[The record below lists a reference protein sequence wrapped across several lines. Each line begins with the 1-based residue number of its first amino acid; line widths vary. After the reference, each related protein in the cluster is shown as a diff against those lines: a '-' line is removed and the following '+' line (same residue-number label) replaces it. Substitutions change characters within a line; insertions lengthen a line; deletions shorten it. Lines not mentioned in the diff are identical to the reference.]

1 MKLVGWIEFKIKTA
15 GAKALAKEIR
25 RKSMENV
32 YTNELRKLVAE
43 FPNRSAWKRGV
54 KEYTDEL
61 LDNLEENAQYYE
73 RLPRNEK
80 ELKEWLLNGAMDW
93 EDYSYGGC
101 SLIYDGDIAE
111 RLCTPSELKKKD
123 GGRLAPN
130 SQESW
135 LDVQTRALRQASIR
149 IKIKFRLLKNV
160 TD

>member
-1 MKLVGWIEFKIKTA
+1 
-15 GAKALAKEIR
+15 
-25 RKSMENV
+25 MENV
-32 YTNELRKLVAE
+32 YTKELRKLVKE
-43 FPNRSAWKRGV
+43 IPNTSAWKRGV

-61 LDNLEENAQYYE
+61 LDNLEERAQSYE

-111 RLCTPSELKKKD
+111 RLCTTSELKKKD

-149 IKIKFRLLKNV
+149 IKSKFRLL
-160 TD
+160 

>member
-1 MKLVGWIEFKIKTA
+1 
-15 GAKALAKEIR
+15 
-25 RKSMENV
+25 MENI
-32 YTNELRKLVAE
+32 YTKELRKLVKE
-43 FPNRSAWKRGV
+43 IPNTSAWKRGV

-61 LDNLEENAQYYE
+61 LDNLEEKAQYYE

-123 GGRLAPN
+123 GGRLAP
-130 SQESW
+130 SRYKTWFDEQSE
-135 LDVQTRALRQASIR
+135 ALCYACIR
-149 IKIKFRLLKNV
+149 IKRKFRLLKNV

>member
-1 MKLVGWIEFKIKTA
+1 M
-15 GAKALAKEIR
+15 
-25 RKSMENV
+25 
-32 YTNELRKLVAE
+32 
-43 FPNRSAWKRGV
+43 
-54 KEYTDEL
+54 
-61 LDNLEENAQYYE
+61 AQSYE

-101 SLIYDGDIAE
+101 SLIYDSQIAE

-123 GGRLAPN
+123 GGRLEPN

-149 IKIKFRLLKNV
+149 IKSKFRLSKNV
-160 TD
+160 ID

>member
-1 MKLVGWIEFKIKTA
+1 
-15 GAKALAKEIR
+15 
-25 RKSMENV
+25 MENV
-32 YTNELRKLVAE
+32 YTNELRKLVE
-43 FPNRSAWKRGV
+43 EIPNTSAWKRGV

-61 LDNLEENAQYYE
+61 LDNLEEKAQYYE

-80 ELKEWLLNGAMDW
+80 KLKEWLLNGAMDW

-135 LDVQTRALRQASIR
+135 LDVQTRALRQACIR
-149 IKIKFRLLKNV
+149 IKSKFRLLKNV